1 MDHVIRT
8 LRTIHVG
15 RAARRALLR
24 QSLAS
29 YPRHGRQTNLR
40 RLATDSQ
47 SDYTYSESAIPF
59 VEDGSAVS
67 AGTLPASP
75 TPPKKLHRQQLL
87 PVSCPGCG
95 ALTQDVE
102 AGAAGYYSF
111 SRKAVKDH
119 VRQQRMQYREALD
132 EKEWLKDDDTHPD
145 IDKGNQK
152 ARRKVV
158 VLQDEEAVLEGESE
172 QSLLPSCDRCHALRH
187 DSKGEPIAHPSLANI
202 ADSIAES
209 PFEKNHIYHV
219 VDAADFPMSV
229 IPSIHKSLSVA
240 RQRTQN
246 RRSRHVLHSTKPG
259 LSFIITR
266 SDLLGPTK
274 EKVDQIMPKIV
285 GILRSK
291 LGYWG
296 AKLRLGNVHLV
307 SSKRGWWTTGLKD
320 DIWHR
325 GGGNWLVGKFNVGKS
340 NLFEVIFPKG
350 SNQRASAYADQ
361 DDAQKQRL
369 VDLTTNLDTFRVD
382 SLLPPPQPEARFPP
396 MPLVSSLP
404 GTTASPI
411 RVPFG
416 SHKGELID
424 MPGLERS
431 GLDHFVEKS
440 HKVDLVMTS
449 RPTVSQ
455 LNIKFGQS
463 LILGGGL
470 IRITPI
476 LDENDPSTIVMAYPF
491 VPLKA
496 HVTSTEKAIGIQNKT
511 RESGVES
518 ILAGDV
524 ETSMASAGKFALKT
538 DVTKFRAG
546 SMIRAGAD
554 PKKLPFEIFATDILI
569 EGVGWVELVCQVRKR
584 RRRHSTSNSLEW
596 PFEDT
601 NLQAQENTPEVS
613 ADTTHVS
620 DSSDVLEASSEPAA
634 EDLAPQSSPSLLEPS
649 FQPFH
654 DGLGEEMTK
663 PKAAEDD
670 DMFPKVEIFT
680 PHGRFIGQR
689 PSLSLWQSWQSGNP
703 KKQVRSGRPRKP
715 MSGSKKRESKT
726 GTKGPAE

>member
-15 RAARRALLR
+15 RTASRALLR
-24 QSLAS
+24 RSS
-29 YPRHGRQTNLR
+29 CHPRHVCRTNLR
-40 RLATDSQ
+40 RLATDAHSE
-47 SDYTYSESAIPF
+47 YNYSESAIPF
-59 VEDGSAVS
+59 VQDGPGLP
-67 AGTLPASP
+67 AGTLPSSP

-102 AGAAGYYSF
+102 AEAAGYYSF
-111 SRKAVKDH
+111 NRKAVKDH
-119 VRQQRMQYREALD
+119 VKRQRVQYRQALD
-132 EKEWLKDDDTHPD
+132 EKEWIKEDVTHPD
-145 IDKGNQK
+145 NDRGTQK
-152 ARRKVV
+152 IRRKVV
-158 VLQDEEAVLEGESE
+158 VLQDEEAVQEHEPE
-172 QSLLPSCDRCHALRH
+172 QSLLPACDRCHALKH
-187 DSKGEPIAHPSLANI
+187 DSKGESIAHPTIENI

-209 PFEKNHIYHV
+209 PFSKNHIYHV

-229 IPSIHKSLSVA
+229 IPSIHTSLSVA

-246 RRSRHVLHSTKPG
+246 RRSRHVMHTTKPS

-274 EKVDQIMPKIV
+274 EKVDQIMPKV
-285 GILRSK
+285 VAILRSK
-291 LGYWG
+291 MGHFG
-296 AKLRLGNVHLV
+296 EKLRLGNVHLV
-307 SSKRGWWTTGLKD
+307 SSKRGWWTKGLKD

-350 SNQRASAYADQ
+350 SNQRAPAYADEE
-361 DDAQKQRL
+361 DAQKQKL
-369 VDLTTNLDTFRVD
+369 VDLTTNLDTFRED
-382 SLLPPPQPEARFPP
+382 SLLPPAQPEARFPP

-449 RPTVSQ
+449 RPTVRQ
-455 LNIKFGQS
+455 LNIKPGQS

-496 HVTSTEKAIGIQNKT
+496 HVTSTEKAIGIQNQS

-518 ILAGDV
+518 ILAEDV
-524 ETSMASAGKFALKT
+524 EKSMASAGKFALKT

-554 PKKLPFEIFATDILI
+554 PKRLPFEIFATDILI

-584 RRRHSTSNSLEW
+584 RRQRWSPGSPEQPL
-596 PFEDT
+596 EDT
-601 NLQAQENTPEVS
+601 EILAQENTPESS
-613 ADTTHVS
+613 ADTTPNVG
-620 DSSDVLEASSEPAA
+620 DSPDVPEASPEPAV
-634 EDLAPQSSPSLLEPS
+634 EDSAPQSDLSLLDPS
-649 FQPFH
+649 FQPFNASLS
-654 DGLGEEMTK
+654 GISAKTTK
-663 PKAAEDD
+663 PSAEEDGHL
-670 DMFPKVEIFT
+670 FPQVEIFT
-680 PHGRFIGQR
+680 PDGRFIGQR
-689 PSLSLWQSWQSGNP
+689 PSLALWQSWQSGNP
-703 KKQVRSGRPRKP
+703 TKQERSGRPRKP
-715 MSGSKKRESKT
+715 MSGAKKRESQT
-726 GTKGPAE
+726 